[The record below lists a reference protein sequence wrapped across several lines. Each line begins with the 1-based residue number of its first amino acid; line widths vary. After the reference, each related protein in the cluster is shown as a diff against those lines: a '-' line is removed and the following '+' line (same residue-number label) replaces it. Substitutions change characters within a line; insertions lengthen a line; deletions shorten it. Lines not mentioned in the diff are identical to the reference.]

1 MNIINIKIVKPFNH
15 IEVEYDNDRKIFTCD
30 MDISN
35 EDQQIKNIAN
45 TVWNDEIKLSWK
57 NKLKEDYYRMYR
69 RILEIN

>member
-1 MNIINIKIVKPFNH
+1 MNIINIKIVEPFNH
-15 IEVEYDNDRKIFTCD
+15 IEVEYDNDRKVFTCD

>member
-69 RILEIN
+69 RILENN

>member
-1 MNIINIKIVKPFNH
+1 MNIINIKIVEPFNH
-15 IEVEYDNDRKIFTCD
+15 IEVEYNNDRKVFTCD

-69 RILEIN
+69 QILEIN

>member
-1 MNIINIKIVKPFNH
+1 MNIINIKIVEPFNH
-15 IEVEYDNDRKIFTCD
+15 IEVEYDNDRKVFTCD

-45 TVWNDEIKLSWK
+45 TVWNNEIKLSWK

>member
-1 MNIINIKIVKPFNH
+1 MNIINIKIVEPFNH

-45 TVWNDEIKLSWK
+45 TIWNDEIKLSWK

-69 RILEIN
+69 RILENI

>member
-1 MNIINIKIVKPFNH
+1 MNILNIKIVEPFNH
-15 IEVEYDNDRKIFTCD
+15 IEVEYDNDRKVFTCD
-30 MDISN
+30 MNISN

-69 RILEIN
+69 RILENN

>member
-1 MNIINIKIVKPFNH
+1 
-15 IEVEYDNDRKIFTCD
+15 

-35 EDQQIKNIAN
+35 EDQQIKDIAN

>member
-1 MNIINIKIVKPFNH
+1 MNIINIKIIEPFNH

-69 RILEIN
+69 QILEIK

>member
-1 MNIINIKIVKPFNH
+1 MNIINIKIVQPFNH
-15 IEVEYDNDRKIFTCD
+15 IEVEYDNDRKVFTCD

>member
-1 MNIINIKIVKPFNH
+1 MNIINIKIVEPFNH

>member
-1 MNIINIKIVKPFNH
+1 MNILNTKIVEPFNH

-35 EDQQIKNIAN
+35 EDQQIKDIAN

-69 RILEIN
+69 QVLEIN

>member
-1 MNIINIKIVKPFNH
+1 MNIINIKIVEPFNH

-69 RILEIN
+69 RILENN

>member
-1 MNIINIKIVKPFNH
+1 MNIINIKIVEPFNH

-69 RILEIN
+69 RILENI

>member
-1 MNIINIKIVKPFNH
+1 MNILNIKIVEPFNH
-15 IEVEYDNDRKIFTCD
+15 IEVEYNNDRKIFTCD

-35 EDQQIKNIAN
+35 EDQQIKDIAN

>member
-1 MNIINIKIVKPFNH
+1 MNIINIKIVEPFNH
-15 IEVEYDNDRKIFTCD
+15 IEVEYDNDRKVFTCD

-45 TVWNDEIKLSWK
+45 IVWNNEIKLSWK